1 MCLSLVE
8 TDAHDILEND
18 NRNPSTSTLEKA
30 AFQPNLAWVQDNFAA
45 RPSTLGKLMSLSD
58 FR

>member
-8 TDAHDILEND
+8 TDAHDILGND

-30 AFQPNLAWVQDNFAA
+30 AFQPNLAWVQDNFA
-45 RPSTLGKLMSLSD
+45 TLVHSRKVD
-58 FR
+58 EPF